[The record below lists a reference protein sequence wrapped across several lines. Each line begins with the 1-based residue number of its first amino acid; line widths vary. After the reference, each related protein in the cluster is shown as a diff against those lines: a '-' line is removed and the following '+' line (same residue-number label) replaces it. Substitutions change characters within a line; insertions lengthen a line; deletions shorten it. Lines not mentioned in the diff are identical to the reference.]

1 MCISAARDAPSED
14 RGRCGADHVITQNRH
29 LVARRASTESN
40 LPRCKQG
47 TRAYTQV
54 QKTRLEQNIIFWN
67 DHLSTCKDHTHKK
80 DFTTNS
86 IAGHTGQAFLL
97 LLHLLPLPIHPDSHY
112 HTFLFS
118 LACLGLRTWGF
129 IHATCSAFSLFFQ
142 CWRFLNHVGG

>member
-86 IAGHTGQAFLL
+86 IAGHTGAGISPPPPLSPNLL
-97 LLHLLPLPIHPDSHY
+97 LEQSTKTYP
-112 HTFLFS
+112 
-118 LACLGLRTWGF
+118 
-129 IHATCSAFSLFFQ
+129 
-142 CWRFLNHVGG
+142 